1 MALTGNKGEWS
12 EIYTLFKLLG
22 DTKVYSGDGQ
32 LNKLDTYYPVIKI
45 LRNELSK
52 QLEYKIDRDIVIVT
66 EKGDTITKISVKEF
80 LQQADLLFKKIKGKR
95 GAFDVPEIEPFLKRI
110 HCCKL
115 KAKSTD
121 KADIHIVIH
130 DYRTGLSP
138 ELGFSIKSEAGN
150 KSTLLNASAAT
161 NFIYRIDGKVF
172 SKAEIDYIN
181 SISTQSK
188 IMDRISAILRTG
200 AKLNFVGNV
209 NEIFEGNLIMIDSC
223 LPKIIGY
230 MLLDSY
236 INRNL
241 DIKAAVERISQTNP
255 FHYNQRYDW
264 DYYGYKIKALMICS
278 ALGMLPATPWDG
290 KYEATGG
297 YLVVKEDGDIVCFHI
312 YDRNLL
318 EDYLFYN
325 TRFETPSSSAKKQHN
340 FGKIYKGEDGNLYF
354 NLNLQIRFK

>member
-1 MALTGNKGEWS
+1 MTLRGNKGEWS
-12 EIYTLFKLLG
+12 EIYTLFKILG
-22 DTKVYSGDGQ
+22 DAKIYAGDGQ
-32 LNKLDTYYPVIKI
+32 LNKLNTYYPVIRV
-45 LRNELSK
+45 LRKELFNHI
-52 QLEYKIDRDIVIVT
+52 EYEINKDIVVVT
-66 EKGDTITKISVKEF
+66 DQKEIITKISAKEF
-80 LQQADLLFKKIKGKR
+80 LQQADLLFRNLKGKR
-95 GAFDVPEIEPFLKRI
+95 GAFDIPEIEPFLKRI
-110 HCCKL
+110 HCGKL

-161 NFIYRIDGKVF
+161 NFIYRIENKEF
-172 SKAEIDYIN
+172 SDTEIDCIN

-188 IMDRISAILRTG
+188 IMDRISAILSSG
-200 AKLNFVGNV
+200 AKMRFIRNSSEV
-209 NEIFEGNLIMIDSC
+209 FEGNLMMIDYC
-223 LPKIIGY
+223 LPKILGY

-241 DIKAAVERISQTNP
+241 DIKEAVKRISQANP
-255 FHYNQRYDW
+255 FSYNQRYDW
-264 DYYGYKIKALMICS
+264 DFYGYKMKSLMVCS
-278 ALGMLPATPWDG
+278 ALGMLPATPWNG

-297 YLVVKEDGDIVCFHI
+297 YLVVKEDGDVICFHI

-318 EDYLFYN
+318 EDYLFYH
-325 TRFETPSSSAKKQHN
+325 TRFETPSSSTKKQHN
-340 FGKIYKGEDGNLYF
+340 FGKIYKGKDGASYF